1 MAVYDLYSKRRAR
14 DLGGVTDV
22 YQYDQIPPGLRT
34 QIIHIWGDAIGIPYV
49 TKGAV
54 GTVEI
59 IQGCYHRVVQILR
72 REYRVFALTDNR
84 HPNEADRSLD
94 ELKTWFIS
102 ENDTDRVLDAVEIT
116 AQVIERLCS
125 RNGYIA
131 SSRRDSAEICKNA
144 IEELNTRFKENGV
157 GYQYTD
163 GSIIRLD
170 SQLIHTAAVLPALAI
185 LRAPEF
191 KNAQEEFL
199 SAFEHYRH
207 GKHEEALVDCCKSF
221 ESTMKVIC
229 AKRRWPF
236 DPNKST
242 ASELIKTC
250 LDNGLIPPYWDN
262 HFTGLRTML
271 TSGIPTARNRQG
283 GHGAGTAINSEPPS
297 QLVSYVLHMTA
308 STILFLA
315 ESEKALSP
323 TS

>member
-14 DLGGVTDV
+14 ELGNVGDV
-22 YQYDQIPPGLRT
+22 YRYDLTPPGLRI

-49 TKGAV
+49 TEGPE
-54 GTVEI
+54 GTARAI
-59 IQGCYHRVVQILR
+59 FGCYHRIVQALR
-72 REYRVFALTDNR
+72 REYRVFALAKNAD
-84 HPNEADRSLD
+84 PNDTDRSYD
-94 ELKTWFIS
+94 ELKTWFMS
-102 ENDTDRVLDAVEIT
+102 EEDTDRVLDAVEISSRI
-116 AQVIERLCS
+116 IERLCS
-125 RNGYIA
+125 RAEYITF
-131 SSRRDSAEICKNA
+131 RRGNAEICKRA

-157 GYQYTD
+157 GYQYSD
-163 GSIIRLD
+163 GRIIRLD
-170 SQLIHTAAVLPALAI
+170 SQLIHTAAVVPALTV

-199 SAFEHYRH
+199 SAYEHYRH

-229 AKRRWPF
+229 NKRGWPF

-250 LDNGLIPPYWDN
+250 LDNGLIPAYWET

-283 GHGAGTAINSEPPS
+283 GHGAGTVANNEPPS
-297 QLVSYVLHMTA
+297 QLVSYVLHLTA

-315 ESEKALSP
+315 ESEKTLP
-323 TS
+323 

>member
-14 DLGGVTDV
+14 ELGNVNDV

-34 QIIHIWGDAIGIPYV
+34 QIIHIWGDAVGIPYV
-49 TKGAV
+49 TQGSS
-54 GTVEI
+54 GTAQTI
-59 IQGCYHRVVQILR
+59 HRCYHRVLQILR
-72 REYRVFALTDNR
+72 REYRVFALAKNHD
-84 HPNEADRSLD
+84 PNDPDRSYE
-94 ELKTWFIS
+94 ELKHWFMFE
-102 ENDTDRVLDAVEIT
+102 ENTDRVLDAVEIT
-116 AQVIERLCS
+116 ARVIERLCS
-125 RNGYIA
+125 RNDYIA
-131 SSRRDSAEICKNA
+131 SRRDSAEICKNA
-144 IEELNTRFKENGV
+144 IEELNIRFKESGV
-157 GYQYTD
+157 GYQFTD
-163 GSIIRLD
+163 GKIIRVD
-170 SQLIHTAAVLPALAI
+170 SQFVHAEAVIPTLAVL
-185 LRAPEF
+185 RASEF
-191 KNAQEEFL
+191 SNAQEEFL

-236 DPNKST
+236 DPNKSS

-283 GHGAGTAINSEPPS
+283 GHGAGTAANSEPPS

-315 ESEKALSP
+315 ESEKTLPP
-323 TS
+323 TN